1 MNIVKFQEGEESGRK
16 IFWFGE
22 EDKKKVGKT
31 YSEYVKISIEKE
43 DQEYVQLY
51 ISVKNRNAH
60 PVGSIQLLPRVMV
73 EKKER
78 LQAAVELVLHY
89 AVKVVRKEV
98 DVWLLSSYRAQIAV
112 HLVTYLTRET
122 A

>member
-1 MNIVKFQEGEESGRK
+1 MNSVKFQEAQEPGRK

-43 DQEYVQLY
+43 DQEYVKLY

-60 PVGSIQLLPRVMV
+60 PVGSIQLLPRDVI

-78 LQAAVELVLHY
+78 LKAAVELLLHY
-89 AVKVVRKEV
+89 AVKAVRREV
-98 DVWLLSSYRAQIAV
+98 DVWLLGSYRAEIAAD
-112 HLVTYLTRET
+112 LVQYLIQE
-122 A
+122 